1 MGAAVGD
8 GVVAPARVIG
18 SVGSDRADLY
28 ISGDL
33 VEKLGQH
40 GRVTDVAA
48 GDFDGS
54 DLQRLFIDAD
64 VDLAP
69 QTAFRTAMLAGL
81 PLTFALRLDAGAVDQ
96 KVQRPLR
103 APVGNTHSQG
113 FPAPARAVLKSG
125 TARPVEADQPQKAL
139 DDPRGLPAGHAEED
153 FHRQACLDRG
163 IAILWL
169 PASLAGGRWHPDHV
183 RIEPDRQGAAL
194 LQRFVVGRP
203 VPGLVARR
211 DGSAHA
217 GQLPR
222 WIHEMNPSPS
232 LCATKPASI
241 VRDRGRAW
249 RSSAMDPTTGTGPAR
264 AVAGFGPAG
273 VVREHRFQR
282 PDRAQCRRPR
292 FAGRLGP

>member
-125 TARPVEADQPQKAL
+125 TAQSRPTSRRRLSTNPVV
-139 DDPRGLPAGHAEED
+139 
-153 FHRQACLDRG
+153 CLRAMPKMTFIVRHVW
-163 IAILWL
+163 IA
-169 PASLAGGRWHPDHV
+169 ASLYCGCRPRLPVGGGT
-183 RIEPDRQGAAL
+183 QTMS
-194 LQRFVVGRP
+194 
-203 VPGLVARR
+203 
-211 DGSAHA
+211 GSN
-217 GQLPR
+217 Q
-222 WIHEMNPSPS
+222 
-232 LCATKPASI
+232 I
-241 VRDRGRAW
+241 VREPRCF
-249 RSSAMDPTTGTGPAR
+249 SAS
-264 AVAGFGPAG
+264 
-273 VVREHRFQR
+273 
-282 PDRAQCRRPR
+282 
-292 FAGRLGP
+292 L